1 MIAAIIV
8 AVLVVVGGGVAA
20 AIFLLGGSDDSSS
33 SGGDDALA
41 AAQTFVDAARDG
53 DCEAAKAVTTEELS
67 GSLDCSTVIPP
78 ENINVEIGDP
88 DITNESDTEATASVP
103 VSVAGRSI
111 DLSLGL
117 VNQNGK
123 WLINEFNG
131 VGGGDLPSDLP
142 SLPSAP
148 SISIPSFTIPSFTIP
163 SITVPTN

>member
-1 MIAAIIV
+1 VIAAIIV

-33 SGGDDALA
+33 SGDDALA

-88 DITNESDTEATASVP
+88 KITNESDTEATASVP

-131 VGGGDLPSDLP
+131 VSGGDLPSDLP
-142 SLPSAP
+142 SMPSAP
-148 SISIPSFTIPSFTIP
+148 SISIPSFTIPSITIP
-163 SITVPTN
+163 SFTVPTN